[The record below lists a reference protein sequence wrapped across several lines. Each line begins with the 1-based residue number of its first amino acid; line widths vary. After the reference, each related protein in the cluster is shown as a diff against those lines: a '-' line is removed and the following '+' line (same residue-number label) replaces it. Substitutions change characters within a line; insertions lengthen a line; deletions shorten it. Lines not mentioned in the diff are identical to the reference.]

1 MLPNIPSVEPNGG
14 GELIFMRAGGII
26 VVKGCEAMKAKIV
39 VDPERDEEVV
49 IYARSADGWARAV
62 EDFVLG
68 VDTEIVG
75 YDGGVAERL
84 DIGEVDCFIS
94 EAGSV
99 YAVKHDGSRLSLKA
113 RLYEIEAMY
122 GDALVRV
129 SQSCLGNI
137 SRIKRFD
144 TSFGGSMI
152 VVFKSGYRDYVSRRQ
167 MKEVKER
174 ILGK

>member
-1 MLPNIPSVEPNGG
+1 
-14 GELIFMRAGGII
+14 MRAGGII